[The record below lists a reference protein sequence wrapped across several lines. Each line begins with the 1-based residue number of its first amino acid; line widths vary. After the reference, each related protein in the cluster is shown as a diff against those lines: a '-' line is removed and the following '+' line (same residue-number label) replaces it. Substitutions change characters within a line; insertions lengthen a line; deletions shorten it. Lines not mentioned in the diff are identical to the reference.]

1 MSTIKQDRKGSRTGK
16 TARTICYILA
26 IVAVIMGL
34 LNAADDSSNLIP
46 CLGAAVGLIL
56 LAMLFRVLSCIA
68 FDLETLAA
76 VSMIDNDEET
86 ENEPKKDN
94 GSRY

>member
-1 MSTIKQDRKGSRTGK
+1 MTGK

-26 IVAVIMGL
+26 IVSVVMGL
-34 LNAADDSSNLIP
+34 LNVADDSSNLIP
-46 CLGAAVGLIL
+46 CLGAAVGMIL

-76 VSMIDNDEET
+76 VSMIDNEDGT
-86 ENEPKKDN
+86 ADEPKKDN

>member
-1 MSTIKQDRKGSRTGK
+1 MSTIKPDRKGSRTGK

-26 IVAVIMGL
+26 IVSVVMGL
-34 LNAADDSSNLIP
+34 LNVADDSSNLIP
-46 CLGAAVGLIL
+46 CLGAAVGMIL
-56 LAMLFRVLSCIA
+56 LAMLFRVLACIA
-68 FDLETLAA
+68 FNLETLAA

>member
-1 MSTIKQDRKGSRTGK
+1 MSTIKPDRKGSRTGK
-16 TARTICYILA
+16 TARTICHILA
-26 IVAVIMGL
+26 IVSVVMGL
-34 LNAADDSSNLIP
+34 LNVADDSSNLIP

-76 VSMIDNDEET
+76 VSMIDNEDGT
-86 ENEPKKDN
+86 ADEPKKDN